1 MTESLIPTS
10 GSLSAKIIRAC
21 SRHSGK
27 CPLDC
32 KYRKVEDL
40 GEIASFGPSASLPD
54 PTEGLTTGESPA
66 VTGLVSRIAHF
77 FRKGSTS

>member
-1 MTESLIPTS
+1 MTESRIPVA

-21 SRHSGK
+21 ARHSGK

-40 GEIASFGPSASLPD
+40 GEVASFGPDMPAAAE
-54 PTEGLTTGESPA
+54 EGKTD
-66 VTGLVSRIAHF
+66 LVSRIKQLLG
-77 FRKGSTS
+77 RE